1 MTCCKEEKV
10 ALIAAEQLPTLHIKA
25 VAVSF

>member
-10 ALIAAEQLPTLHIKA
+10 ALIAAEQLPTLHIKD